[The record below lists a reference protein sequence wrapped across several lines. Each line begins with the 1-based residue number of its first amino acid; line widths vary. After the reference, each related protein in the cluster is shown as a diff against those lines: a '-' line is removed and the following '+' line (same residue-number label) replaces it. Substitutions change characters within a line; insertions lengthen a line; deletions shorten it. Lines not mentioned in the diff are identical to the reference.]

1 MNLFCHTLRV
11 RTFTSNLHA
20 SAPFHGLLQ
29 RRYFSGSI
37 SVKQTRNLGLA
48 MNGHGDLNNFHAGRA
63 AIKLAADPAYS
74 YQSLAINFDEDDVE
88 IREQYRAFLFDGN
101 PSTDDWISEL
111 ELSTAIKMVQSEILD
126 KGLDRLHILV
136 LYGSLRSR
144 SYSRLL
150 AYEAGRRFWLCKD
163 YHGKKATIT
172 HIGRSNAPSLTWL
185 IQDEIKLWRSK
196 GSIGKL
202 HNIIHWVQR
211 SCQRIENTALN
222 LEDKT
227 TYNVVTDNAARWN
240 SSEAMMERGYELR
253 NALDCLV
260 QAEVTEWNN
269 YVARRTQNR
278 TKPMPKKSRTKP
290 AIVDDKMSVEDW
302 SVITEYLAILKPL
315 KIATKRLKGRPK
327 EGKFGAIWEVL
338 LTME

>member
-172 HIGRSNAPSLTWL
+172 HM
-185 IQDEIKLWRSK
+185 SK